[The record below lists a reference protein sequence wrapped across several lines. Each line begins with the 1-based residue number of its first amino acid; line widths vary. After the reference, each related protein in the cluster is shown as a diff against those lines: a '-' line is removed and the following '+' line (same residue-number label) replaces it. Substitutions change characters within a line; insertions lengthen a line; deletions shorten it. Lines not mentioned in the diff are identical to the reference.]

1 VAENASI
8 QGWTLL
14 RMIQWSS
21 DYLAT
26 RGFENSRLLSE
37 RLLAHVLEL
46 RRVDL
51 YLQFDRPLTPAELA
65 HYKQLFLRLVAHE
78 PLQYL
83 LGETEFMSLPFAV
96 GPGVLIPRPETELLV
111 EKALER
117 ARAVAARE
125 GMVRII
131 DLGTG
136 TGCIAVSLAKNVPEA
151 SLVAVDLSAAALEWA
166 ERNSAAHGVSSRV
179 ELVEH
184 DFRNSPLSAWRWGF
198 DLAVSNPPYIR
209 SGDWAGLAAE
219 IRDHEPREALLGG
232 EDGLDAYRNLAQ
244 ILPMLLKTGGEAL
257 IEFGD
262 GMSAAVVEIFK
273 QAGFAGAEVFRD
285 LAGKERLVHLFSPG
299 GDHE

>member
-1 VAENASI
+1 MAESAST

-14 RMIQWSS
+14 RMIQWST
-21 DYLAT
+21 DYLST
-26 RGFENSRLLSE
+26 RGFDNSRLLSE
-37 RLLAHVLEL
+37 RLLAHVLGL

-65 HYKQLFLRLVAHE
+65 HYKQLFLRLIAHE
-78 PLQYL
+78 PLQFL
-83 LGETEFMSLPFAV
+83 LGETEFMSLSFAV

-117 ARAVAARE
+117 ARAVADRE
-125 GMVRII
+125 GAVRII

-136 TGCIAVSLAKNVPEA
+136 SGCIAISLAKHLPEA
-151 SLVAVDLSAAALEWA
+151 SVVAVDLSSEALKWA
-166 ERNSAAHGVSSRV
+166 ERNSAAHGVGSRI

-184 DFRNSPLSAWRWGF
+184 DFRNSPLPSWRGGF

-209 SGDWAGLAAE
+209 NGEWAGLAAE

-232 EDGLDAYRNLAQ
+232 EDGLDAYNSLAKM
-244 ILPMLLKTGGEAL
+244 LPVVLKTGGEAL

-262 GMSAAVVEIFK
+262 GMSAAVGAIFK
-273 QAGFAGAEVFRD
+273 QAGYTGVEVFFD
-285 LAGKERLVHLFSPG
+285 LAGRERLVHLFSQG

>member
-1 VAENASI
+1 MAENASI

-184 DFRNSPLSAWRWGF
+184 DFRNSPLSAWRGGF

-262 GMSAAVVEIFK
+262 GMSAAVVAIFK
-273 QAGFAGAEVFRD
+273 QAGFAGAEFFRD
-285 LAGKERLVHLFSPG
+285 LAGRERLVHLFSPG

>member
-1 VAENASI
+1 
-8 QGWTLL
+8 
-14 RMIQWSS
+14 MIQWSS